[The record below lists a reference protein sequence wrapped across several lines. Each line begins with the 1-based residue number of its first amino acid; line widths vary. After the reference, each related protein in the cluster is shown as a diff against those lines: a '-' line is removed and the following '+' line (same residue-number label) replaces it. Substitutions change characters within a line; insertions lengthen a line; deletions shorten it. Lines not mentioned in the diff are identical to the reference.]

1 MLRHRL
7 QVISKVDVT
16 AELSA
21 LRMPVLY
28 LQATKDVVVP
38 ASCAR
43 LVQDC
48 APQTML
54 ARIDSSH
61 FLLQS
66 KPDKALAQI
75 QSFIA
80 QMVVDGF
87 SSLHFS
93 PSQMRY

>member
-1 MLRHRL
+1 
-7 QVISKVDVT
+7 
-16 AELSA
+16 
-21 LRMPVLY
+21 
-28 LQATKDVVVP
+28 
-38 ASCAR
+38 
-43 LVQDC
+43 VQDC

-54 ARIDSSH
+54 KRIDSSH

-66 KPDKALAQI
+66 KPDVALASI

-93 PSQMRY
+93 PSQMSN